1 MGKITINCSF
11 DVGVDS
17 VYAGCNSN
25 NIKTTE
31 KGSEKA
37 VERWKEIWR
46 WLWKW
51 MDGGLKSLCITF
63 ILALELGKRLDMNG
77 HIWFLSCKIFVL
89 VLRVYTTYVIVWQM
103 TPDK

>member
-31 KGSEKA
+31 KGSEKKQKD
-37 VERWKEIWR
+37 EKKYEDGCENG
-46 WLWKW
+46 W
-51 MDGGLKSLCITF
+51 MED
-63 ILALELGKRLDMNG
+63 
-77 HIWFLSCKIFVL
+77 
-89 VLRVYTTYVIVWQM
+89 
-103 TPDK
+103 

>member
-17 VYAGCNSN
+17 MHAGCNSN
-25 NIKTTE
+25 NIKTTA

-37 VERWKEIWR
+37 ERDEKKYEDGCENG
-46 WLWKW
+46 W

-63 ILALELGKRLDMNG
+63 IFAFILDFCFGK
-77 HIWFLSCKIFVL
+77 HSI
-89 VLRVYTTYVIVWQM
+89 
-103 TPDK
+103 